1 MQVSVKPY
9 LFLKTALGSKEL
21 ILELPDRSAVSDLLE
36 ILRNQ
41 YGLQDLIATE
51 YGNIILIENDQPTG
65 LVILVDG
72 RNIKQL
78 QGLNT
83 LLTEGSLITLFPP
96 AAGG

>member
-9 LFLKTALGSKEL
+9 LFLKAALGSKEL

-51 YGNIILIENDQPTG
+51 YGNLILIENDQPSG

-78 QGLNT
+78 QGLDT
-83 LLTEGSLITLFPP
+83 LLTEGSVITLFPP